1 MVRVIRTEHET
12 GGQRPMN
19 IRDFDEIERQRQSE
33 AKRQF
38 GPTVLSRDG
47 DHQAAVKAAKII
59 APQGKP
65 SSLLIIF
72 TLDGGQEISKF
83 FAINAATEKGQKYA
97 HRMLS
102 QLANSCGLIRTP
114 DDPNILVGKRV
125 TLKVRTGP
133 WWKDEAQEST
143 EVIGF
148 SPVKAPPSPPS
159 QATATGSDLDN
170 MPF

>member
-1 MVRVIRTEHET
+1 
-12 GGQRPMN
+12 MN
-19 IRDFDEIERQRQSE
+19 IRDFDEVERQRQSE

-47 DHQAAVKAAKII
+47 DHQATVKAAKVIT
-59 APQGKP
+59 PQGKP

-72 TLDGGQEISKF
+72 TVDGGQEITKF
-83 FAINAATEKGQKYA
+83 LAINAATEKGQKYA
-97 HRMLS
+97 HRMLG

-114 DDPNILVGKRV
+114 DDPNSLVGKRV

-133 WWKDEAQEST
+133 WWKDNTQESS
-143 EVIGF
+143 EIINF
-148 SPVKAPPSPPS
+148 SPAKVAPVTTAPS
-159 QATATGSDLDN
+159 QEITTGEGLDG